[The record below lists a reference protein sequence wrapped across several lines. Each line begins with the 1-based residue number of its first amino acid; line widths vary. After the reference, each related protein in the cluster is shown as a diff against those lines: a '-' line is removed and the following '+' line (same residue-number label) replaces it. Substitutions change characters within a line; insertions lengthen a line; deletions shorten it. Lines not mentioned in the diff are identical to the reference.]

1 MANQEPFTFGNGNRA
16 PEQTPHS
23 GVHHGERPV
32 REFDTPLPDAVE
44 QGLIQTPDS
53 PASLVSN
60 PAEKKGRWK
69 KPVAVGTLVLA
80 AAAGTFGIGRATSGG
95 NSASPEAE
103 PTASAP
109 ATPGET
115 VNTPTPEQLER
126 QDLHYNLSP
135 DYFIDKGFYDQA
147 KSADTS
153 GIGGYDISSYLDT
166 AELENTIQDLLDN
179 ETYVRETGDKDGLLA
194 TFKQLP
200 SGEFAGSG
208 TAESLED
215 QHAYAASLQEKYPN
229 MPLTSKKLVSIDQ
242 VIPDLED
249 PNSVSVE
256 FTYLDMTVGDYVAD
270 GTGGYFKSSTTKDKV
285 KWDLDLATVEG
296 WSDEGSRVTWVI
308 EETYLLDSETVS

>member
-53 PASLVSN
+53 PASLVSD

-95 NSASPEAE
+95 NSAPPEAK

-109 ATPGET
+109 ATPGEN

-135 DYFIDKGFYDQA
+135 DYFIDKGFYDQYGDV
-147 KSADTS
+147 DTS
-153 GIGGYDISSYLDT
+153 GLYGYDIASHVDN
-166 AELENTIQDLLDN
+166 AEAQETIQDLLDN
-179 ETYVRETGDKDGLLA
+179 QVYVYETGDKDGLLA

-208 TAESLED
+208 NAEVLED
-215 QHAYAASLQEKYPN
+215 QHSYAASLQEKYPN
-229 MPLTSKKLVSIDQ
+229 LPLVSKKLVSIDN
-242 VIPDLED
+242 ILPDLKD
-249 PNSVSVE
+249 PSKVSVE
-256 FTYLDMTVGDYVAD
+256 FTYLDTTVGDFVSD
-270 GTGGYFKSSTTKDKV
+270 ETGGHFQSSTTQNHV
-285 KWDLDLATVEG
+285 KWNLSLATVEG
-296 WSDEGSRVTWVI
+296 WSDGGSRVTWVV
-308 EETYLLDSETVS
+308 EETYLLDSKAAS